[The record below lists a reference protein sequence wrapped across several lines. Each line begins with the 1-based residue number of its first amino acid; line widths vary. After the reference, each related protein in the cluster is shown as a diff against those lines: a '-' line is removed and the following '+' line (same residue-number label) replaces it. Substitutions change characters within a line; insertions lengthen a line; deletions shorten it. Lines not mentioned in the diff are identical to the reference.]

1 MKRLGWII
9 TTTAALLLAPLAAQ
23 AADGYVTGNVNLRAG
38 PDVDYPRI
46 TTIPAGTRIAVQGC
60 TDGWEWCDVIAYG
73 DRGWVA
79 GNFIQYDY
87 QERRVLLPAYGAR
100 IGIPIVSFVIG
111 TYWNDYYRNRPFYHD
126 RDRWYHRPIQHR
138 PPPRPIARPPF
149 NRTPARPRPPIQ
161 HDQRPQPRPGQHDRP
176 QNRPESRPAMAPRPQ
191 GRPQGQPPQ
200 GDNRPPAG
208 HAPPGRPAPK
218 RGDDKHD
225 GGHLPLR

>member
-1 MKRLGWII
+1 MKRLGWTIAMV
-9 TTTAALLLAPLAAQ
+9 AALLLAPLAAQ

-46 TTIPAGTRIAVQGC
+46 TTIPVGTRIAVQGC
-60 TDGWEWCDVIAYG
+60 IDGWEWCDVIAYG
-73 DRGWVA
+73 NRGWVA

-87 QERRVLLPAYGAR
+87 RDQRVLLPAYGAR

-149 NRTPARPRPPIQ
+149 NRPPVRPRPPINRPPVRPRPPINRPPVRPRPPIQ
-161 HDQRPQPRPGQHDRP
+161 HDQRPQPRPVQH
-176 QNRPESRPAMAPRPQ
+176 
-191 GRPQGQPPQ
+191 GRPQG
-200 GDNRPPAG
+200 GTRPPAG

-218 RGDDKHD
+218 RGDDKRD
-225 GGHLPLR
+225 GGHRPLR